1 MMLHVYLLIKTECD
15 LGHID
20 MIWIYWTTLNVS
32 MNKKTKAQFKP
43 KHQTVI
49 VYGAIVSL
57 KTGSTK
63 WTRWLCTA
71 CCDYCCDTMENISC
85 HPSILIWK
93 ISHQLLWYTSIGNA
107 LMCFHKKIAALNSL
121 HQSNHNA
128 VFLIFQK
135 QNYLHFFSFNQWS
148 SLANRRH
155 NLWMT
160 VLFCMAPRSH

>member
-1 MMLHVYLLIKTECD
+1 MMLQVYLLIKTECV

-20 MIWIYWTTLNVS
+20 MIWLYWTTLNVS
-32 MNKKTKAQFKP
+32 MNKKTKGQFKP

-71 CCDYCCDTMENISC
+71 CCHYCCDTMENISC
-85 HPSILIWK
+85 HPSILILK
-93 ISHQLLWYTSIGNA
+93 NCTNYCDTRLLEMLLCVSIK
-107 LMCFHKKIAALNSL
+107 MAALNSL

-128 VFLIFQK
+128 VVLIFQK
-135 QNYLHFFSFNQWS
+135 QNYLHFFCFNQWS

-155 NLWMT
+155 NIWMT
-160 VLFCMAPRSH
+160 VLFCMATRSH